1 MVDLDFDNLIPSR
14 MLLMAVGGTGNTTP
28 SATKEVQRSEF
39 IVTSYRLAAYLNAT
53 NGSNPTGT
61 PLPYITSTSPA
72 GIISAYLV
80 SAQLQLS
87 DVVLFDTFTP
97 LPLWGGY
104 GDQDEILTEPWRL
117 PVKRNITLQ
126 VQNSSGVAGITTA
139 LLLKG
144 YKRLRG

>member
-1 MVDLDFDNLIPSR
+1 MLDLDFDQYVPSR
-14 MLLMAVGGTGNTTP
+14 MLLSAVGGAGVLTP
-28 SATKEVQRSEF
+28 QASKEVQRSEF
-39 IVTSYRLAAYLNAT
+39 VVTSYRIVAFLNAT

-61 PLPYITSTSPA
+61 PLPYNTVTSPA
-72 GIISAYLV
+72 GIVSAYLIT
-80 SAQLQLS
+80 AQLQLS
-87 DVVLFDTFTP
+87 DVVVFDAPTP

-126 VQNSSGVAGITTA
+126 VVNGTGVAGITTQ

-144 YKRLRG
+144 YKKLRG